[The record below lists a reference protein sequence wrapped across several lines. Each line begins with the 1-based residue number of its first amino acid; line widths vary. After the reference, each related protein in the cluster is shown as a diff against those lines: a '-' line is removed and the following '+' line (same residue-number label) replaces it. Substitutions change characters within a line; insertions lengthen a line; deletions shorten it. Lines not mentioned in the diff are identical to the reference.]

1 MERTYAEYAARQ
13 AMELLAIDSPTGFT
27 ARAADWVQR
36 AFEELG
42 YTARHTA
49 KGGVLVDLGGRGE
62 GLLLEAHADTLGG
75 MVAEVKNSGRL
86 RLTPLGGMR
95 AENGEAENVRVY
107 TRGGRVLEGT
117 FQLCNA
123 SVHVNGQYGDTKRTF
138 DSCEVVL
145 DEDVKSAEE
154 TRTLGVE
161 VGDVVCFEPR
171 TRLTASGYIKS
182 RFLDDKLSVGILLG
196 LAALALLAAAPR
208 LQKRY
213 GPQWL
218 CRLWVTLA
226 VLLLMP
232 LHALVPQAPA
242 AVSVDT
248 TPLYSRTALSQ
259 EVTERPADGVPYMA
273 APTGYIVPRAELQTG
288 HRTVLERLAVG
299 ATRLNLLALAW
310 NLGVLAVALYQFG
323 GYAVWRIRVRR
334 TAQPVDPGW
343 RSALPQVACPRMV
356 ATPLV
361 RSPMVA
367 GTLHPV
373 LLTPTGTAPKG
384 ADYMLAHELTHIK
397 RHDVAKKLLFT
408 LACAVHWYNPAVWLL
423 AARAGRDIEEAC
435 DAETLCGRDADC
447 RAAYADALL
456 TAVRQNRGPALT
468 SGFALNKR
476 QFKQRLAA
484 LWDTAPKHRGRA
496 LLAVLALTACCAGW
510 LVACKPA
517 DAAPQ
522 DEQEPAATAAPAPS
536 ETAKPI
542 VTPEPPPVSM
552 EAGAAA
558 VRRGADFLW
567 SEYLTDGN
575 GYYYHSGACGLVEP
589 EDYDTEYI
597 SALLETRRDDGTT
610 WRDYLNDGRG
620 ALVKATFEAELTPE
634 AWYLG
639 KQYGEGRF
647 HVYLI
652 APFDESQPCEVI
664 SGWQSADDPN
674 QSAHFE
680 ILPMARELDLTN
692 NQYRMLLHQ
701 CDALAQA
708 GARDFGNPGD
718 WPQDELETYL
728 YYRNRYFYG
737 GADALLMLNVD
748 FTPANDWNQ
757 QLLYLTYDEVNALD
771 FSAPKTAALP
781 GYTPPESLESDDPGV
796 WTFTREGL
804 YITAEWPGVERY
816 TFYVHN
822 GNASLKFDARTIC
835 VQGRSLS

>member
-1 MERTYAEYAARQ
+1 MYKAVFIAYLTQ
-13 AMELLAIDSPTGFT
+13 
-27 ARAADWVQR
+27 
-36 AFEELG
+36 
-42 YTARHTA
+42 
-49 KGGVLVDLGGRGE
+49 
-62 GLLLEAHADTLGG
+62 GLLLGL
-75 MVAEVKNSGRL
+75 
-86 RLTPLGGMR
+86 
-95 AENGEAENVRVY
+95 
-107 TRGGRVLEGT
+107 
-117 FQLCNA
+117 
-123 SVHVNGQYGDTKRTF
+123 
-138 DSCEVVL
+138 VV
-145 DEDVKSAEE
+145 
-154 TRTLGVE
+154 
-161 VGDVVCFEPR
+161 
-171 TRLTASGYIKS
+171 
-182 RFLDDKLSVGILLG
+182 
-196 LAALALLAAAPR
+196 LALLAAAPK

-213 GPQWL
+213 GPRWL

-226 VLLLMP
+226 VLFLVP
-232 LHALVPQAPA
+232 VRALVPQAPA
-242 AVSVDT
+242 AVSVSAA
-248 TPLYSRTALSQ
+248 PLYTPVTVLQ
-259 EVTERPADGVPYMA
+259 EETTQKPAGNVPYRTTTA
-273 APTGYIVPRAELQTG
+273 ADNTTHYIVPRTEIQTG
-288 HRTVLERLAVG
+288 RRTILERLAINT
-299 ATRLNLLALAW
+299 TRGNLAALVW
-310 NLGVLAVALYQFG
+310 ELGILAVAVYQFG
-323 GYAVWRIRVRR
+323 GYAVWRIRVGRN
-334 TAQPVDPGW
+334 AQPVAKSW
-343 RSALPQVACPRMV
+343 RDALPQGQCPQMQ

-367 GTLHPV
+367 GALHPV
-373 LLTPTGTAPKG
+373 LLVPAGEAPKG
-384 ADYMLAHELTHIK
+384 ADCMLAHELTHIK
-397 RHDVAKKLLFT
+397 RHDVAKKLLLT
-408 LACAVHWYNPAVWLL
+408 LVCILHWYNPAVWMLD
-423 AARAGRDIEEAC
+423 ARAGRDIEEAC
-435 DAETLCGRDADC
+435 DAETLHGRDAAY
-447 RAAYADALL
+447 RTAYADALM

-468 SGFALNKR
+468 SGFALSKR

-496 LLAVLALTACCAGW
+496 LLAVLALTACCAGG

-517 DAAPQ
+517 DAGPQ

-536 ETAKPI
+536 ETANPI

-567 SEYLTDGN
+567 SEYLTNGN

-610 WRDYLNDGRG
+610 WRDYLNDGQG

-634 AWYLG
+634 GWYLG

-701 CDALAQA
+701 CNTLAQA
-708 GARDFGNPGD
+708 GVQNFFNPGD

-728 YYRNRYFYG
+728 YYRNRYFYDE
-737 GADALLMLNVD
+737 AEALLMLNVD
-748 FTPANDWNQ
+748 FSDTADWNR
-757 QLLYLTYDEVNALD
+757 LPDYLTYDELNALD

-835 VQGRSLS
+835 VQGQSLS

>member
-1 MERTYAEYAARQ
+1 M
-13 AMELLAIDSPTGFT
+13 
-27 ARAADWVQR
+27 
-36 AFEELG
+36 
-42 YTARHTA
+42 
-49 KGGVLVDLGGRGE
+49 
-62 GLLLEAHADTLGG
+62 
-75 MVAEVKNSGRL
+75 
-86 RLTPLGGMR
+86 
-95 AENGEAENVRVY
+95 
-107 TRGGRVLEGT
+107 
-117 FQLCNA
+117 
-123 SVHVNGQYGDTKRTF
+123 
-138 DSCEVVL
+138 
-145 DEDVKSAEE
+145 
-154 TRTLGVE
+154 
-161 VGDVVCFEPR
+161 
-171 TRLTASGYIKS
+171 
-182 RFLDDKLSVGILLG
+182 
-196 LAALALLAAAPR
+196 
-208 LQKRY
+208 
-213 GPQWL
+213 
-218 CRLWVTLA
+218 
-226 VLLLMP
+226 
-232 LHALVPQAPA
+232 
-242 AVSVDT
+242 
-248 TPLYSRTALSQ
+248 
-259 EVTERPADGVPYMA
+259 
-273 APTGYIVPRAELQTG
+273 
-288 HRTVLERLAVG
+288 
-299 ATRLNLLALAW
+299 
-310 NLGVLAVALYQFG
+310 
-323 GYAVWRIRVRR
+323 
-334 TAQPVDPGW
+334 
-343 RSALPQVACPRMV
+343 
-356 ATPLV
+356 
-361 RSPMVA
+361 
-367 GTLHPV
+367 
-373 LLTPTGTAPKG
+373 
-384 ADYMLAHELTHIK
+384 
-397 RHDVAKKLLFT
+397 
-408 LACAVHWYNPAVWLL
+408 L
-423 AARAGRDIEEAC
+423 AARAGRDIEEAR
-435 DAETLCGRDADC
+435 DAETARRRRCLPRT
-447 RAAYADALL
+447 AYADALM

-468 SGFALNKR
+468 SGFALSKR
-476 QFKQRLAA
+476 QLKQRLTA
-484 LWDTAPKHRGRA
+484 LWDTAPKHRGRI
-496 LLAVLALTACCAGW
+496 LLAVLALTACCAGG

-522 DEQEPAATAAPAPS
+522 DEQEPAATAAAPEPS
-536 ETAKPI
+536 ETANPI
-542 VTPEPPPVSM
+542 VTP
-552 EAGAAA
+552 GAAA
-558 VRRGADFLW
+558 RLNGGGCRSRAARCGFPL

-634 AWYLG
+634 GWYLG

-796 WTFTREGL
+796 WNFTREGL

-835 VQGRSLS
+835 VQGQSLS

>member
-1 MERTYAEYAARQ
+1 MLAA
-13 AMELLAIDSPTGFT
+13 LFT
-27 ARAADWVQR
+27 SLFVQ
-36 AFEELG
+36 
-42 YTARHTA
+42 
-49 KGGVLVDLGGRGE
+49 
-62 GLLLEAHADTLGG
+62 GL
-75 MVAEVKNSGRL
+75 
-86 RLTPLGGMR
+86 
-95 AENGEAENVRVY
+95 
-107 TRGGRVLEGT
+107 
-117 FQLCNA
+117 
-123 SVHVNGQYGDTKRTF
+123 
-138 DSCEVVL
+138 
-145 DEDVKSAEE
+145 
-154 TRTLGVE
+154 
-161 VGDVVCFEPR
+161 
-171 TRLTASGYIKS
+171 
-182 RFLDDKLSVGILLG
+182 LLG
-196 LAALALLAAAPR
+196 LAALALLAAAPG

-218 CRLWVTLA
+218 CRLWVVLA
-226 VLLLMP
+226 VLLLVP
-232 LHALVPQAPA
+232 VHFLLPKAPALV
-242 AVSVDT
+242 SVRT
-248 TPLYSRTALSQ
+248 EPLYS
-259 EVTERPADGVPYMA
+259 VNA
-273 APTGYIVPRAELQTG
+273 APAQGTTEEPPAGTTYAVTNEASGVTRHYIASYQTEQADPAGLQRAASLD
-288 HRTVLERLAVG
+288 VLSALWAFGMLA
-299 ATRLNLLALAW
+299 AAIWQL
-310 NLGVLAVALYQFG
+310 G
-323 GYAVWRIRVRR
+323 GYAVWRLRVRR
-334 TAQPVDPGW
+334 TAQQPAQSW
-343 RSALPQVACPRMV
+343 RNALPQGQSPRML

-361 RSPMVA
+361 HSPMVA
-367 GTLHPV
+367 GILRPV
-373 LLTPTGTAPKG
+373 LLVPAGEAPHG
-384 ADYMLAHELTHIK
+384 AAYMLAHELTHIA
-397 RHDVAKKLLFT
+397 RQDVAQKLLFT
-408 LACAVHWYNPAVWLL
+408 LAYLVHWYNPAAWLL
-423 AARAGRDIEEAC
+423 AVRAGRDIEAAC
-435 DAETLCGRDADC
+435 DAETLRGRGAAYRD
-447 RAAYADALL
+447 AYADALL
-456 TAVRQNRGPALT
+456 TAVRLNRGPALT

-476 QFKQRLAA
+476 QFRQRLAA
-484 LWDTAPKHRGRA
+484 LWDTAPKHRGRL
-496 LLAVLALTACCAGW
+496 LLAVLALTVCCAGG

-517 DAAPQ
+517 DAALQ
-522 DEQEPAATAAPAPS
+522 DEQEPAATAAPEPS
-536 ETAKPI
+536 ETANPI

-597 SALLETRRDDGTT
+597 SALLEETRRDDGTT
-610 WRDYLNDGRG
+610 WRDYLNDGQG

-701 CDALAQA
+701 CDALALA
-708 GARDFGNPGD
+708 GIRNFAGPAD
-718 WPQDELETYL
+718 WTQDELESYL
-728 YYRNRYFYG
+728 YYRNRYFYNE
-737 GADALLMLNVD
+737 ADALMILNLD
-748 FTPANDWNQ
+748 FSDTADWNR
-757 QLLYLTYDEVNALD
+757 LPDYLTYDELNALD

-835 VQGRSLS
+835 VQGQSLS

>member
-1 MERTYAEYAARQ
+1 
-13 AMELLAIDSPTGFT
+13 
-27 ARAADWVQR
+27 
-36 AFEELG
+36 
-42 YTARHTA
+42 
-49 KGGVLVDLGGRGE
+49 
-62 GLLLEAHADTLGG
+62 
-75 MVAEVKNSGRL
+75 
-86 RLTPLGGMR
+86 
-95 AENGEAENVRVY
+95 
-107 TRGGRVLEGT
+107 
-117 FQLCNA
+117 
-123 SVHVNGQYGDTKRTF
+123 
-138 DSCEVVL
+138 
-145 DEDVKSAEE
+145 
-154 TRTLGVE
+154 
-161 VGDVVCFEPR
+161 
-171 TRLTASGYIKS
+171 
-182 RFLDDKLSVGILLG
+182 
-196 LAALALLAAAPR
+196 
-208 LQKRY
+208 
-213 GPQWL
+213 
-218 CRLWVTLA
+218 
-226 VLLLMP
+226 
-232 LHALVPQAPA
+232 
-242 AVSVDT
+242 
-248 TPLYSRTALSQ
+248 
-259 EVTERPADGVPYMA
+259 
-273 APTGYIVPRAELQTG
+273 
-288 HRTVLERLAVG
+288 
-299 ATRLNLLALAW
+299 
-310 NLGVLAVALYQFG
+310 
-323 GYAVWRIRVRR
+323 
-334 TAQPVDPGW
+334 
-343 RSALPQVACPRMV
+343 
-356 ATPLV
+356 
-361 RSPMVA
+361 
-367 GTLHPV
+367 
-373 LLTPTGTAPKG
+373 
-384 ADYMLAHELTHIK
+384 MLAHELTHIK
-397 RHDVAKKLLFT
+397 RHDVAKKLLLT
-408 LACAVHWYNPAVWLL
+408 LVCILHWYNQAVWML

-435 DAETLCGRDADC
+435 DAETLHGRDAAY
-447 RAAYADALL
+447 RAAYADALM
-456 TAVRQNRGPALT
+456 TAVRRSRGPALT
-468 SGFALNKR
+468 SGFALSKR

-496 LLAVLALTACCAGW
+496 LLAVLALTACCAGG

-536 ETAKPI
+536 ETANPI

-567 SEYLTDGN
+567 SEYLTGGN

-610 WRDYLNDGRG
+610 WRDYLNGGRG

-634 AWYLG
+634 GWYLG

-701 CDALAQA
+701 CNTLAQA

-728 YYRNRYFYG
+728 YYRNRYFYDE
-737 GADALLMLNVD
+737 ADALLMLNVD
-748 FTPANDWNQ
+748 FSDTADWNR
-757 QLLYLTYDEVNALD
+757 LPDYLTYDELNALD

-835 VQGRSLS
+835 VQGQSLS